1 MKNPRILFLL
11 CLAALLATACGS
23 STTAATD
30 DTTSGGDVGDAS
42 DASDTGPALTTPF
55 DWPNHDCDPI
65 HPSHCALPWP
75 SNQYL
80 VADATTKTGL
90 RLQFGANTL
99 PKNSGALGMAPAPY
113 TYLDGYGVGTA
124 LLMQWPNIDLTGLPA
139 ENTMTGSV
147 DKAANIV
154 LLEVVGGK
162 VTRHIPYFVEVD
174 LTEKDAAKQMFILRP
189 AVILNE
195 ATRYVVGVRGLKD
208 TTGKAFTA
216 APAFALL
223 KSGGTAGTTIGDRQ
237 AKFDD
242 IFAIL
247 AGEGVTKDELIL
259 AWDFVTAS
267 TEAEHTRLLHMRDEA
282 QKTVGAAGPVLTVK
296 EVKTFTPDEDADI
309 AMEVTGTFHV
319 PSYIRSDDAA
329 SLHYLNFGPDGMPL
343 QNGWRDPEFFARI
356 PRTALN
362 GPAFGLMEYGHG
374 LNGSAQEV
382 ETGYLGTLG
391 NKTKVIPYACH
402 MYGMSQFE
410 GAEIFLVLSNMTNF
424 NALSEKLHQGMLEY
438 TLLQRAMREQFADL
452 PAVKAAGVTVD
463 KTRMFYYGNSQ
474 GGIFGGT
481 VVAISTDVVRGV
493 VGVVGNNYS
502 TLLQRSADFET
513 FFGII
518 RGFYPDTDD
527 QIILL
532 SAIQLL
538 WDSVDSVTHYAHMTA
553 NPHPNTPA
561 HAVLADIAVGD
572 HQVAPVTMEIAA
584 RSAMDLKLMENWGR
598 DRFGITPQKYPFTG
612 SAVVSWNCGLDWA
625 LPGNLPNKIGKDPH
639 ECPRRSKL
647 HMAQMGHFFDS
658 GEIIDECGGQPC
670 TVPASD
676 WQ

>member
-1 MKNPRILFLL
+1 MNIPRILPLL
-11 CLAALLATACGS
+11 CLAALLATACGAS
-23 STTAATD
+23 STPAATD
-30 DTTSGGDVGDAS
+30 DASADADVVVG
-42 DASDTGPALTTPF
+42 TTPF

-65 HPSHCALPWP
+65 HPAHCGLPWP

-80 VADATTKTGL
+80 VTDTTTKTGY
-90 RLQFGANTL
+90 RLQFGANAL
-99 PKNSGALGMAPAPY
+99 PKNSGGSGMAPPPY

-139 ENTMTGSV
+139 ENTPAGSV
-147 DKAANIV
+147 DATANIV

-189 AVILNE
+189 LVILNE

-223 KSGGTAGTTIGDRQ
+223 QSGATAGTTIADRQ

-247 AGEGVTKDELIL
+247 AGEGVKKDELIL

-267 TEAEHTRLLHMRDEA
+267 TESEHTRLLHMRDEG
-282 QKTVGAAGPVLTVK
+282 QKTVGDKGPVLTVK
-296 EVKTFTPDEDADI
+296 QVIKFTPDQDADI

-319 PSYIRSDDAA
+319 PSYVRSDDAA
-329 SLHYLNFGPDGMPL
+329 GLHYLNLGPDGLPL
-343 QNGWRDPEFFARI
+343 QNGWRDPEFFVRI
-356 PRTALN
+356 PRAALN

-382 ETGYLGTLG
+382 ESGYLGVLG
-391 NKTKVIPYACH
+391 TKSQVIPYACH

-438 TLLQRAMREQFADL
+438 TLLQRAMREQLADL
-452 PAVKAAGVTVD
+452 PDVKAAGVTID
-463 KTRMFYYGNSQ
+463 KSRMFYYGNSQ

-481 VVAISTDVVRGV
+481 VVAISTDIVRGGL
-493 VGVVGNNYS
+493 GVVGNNYS

-513 FFGII
+513 FFGFI
-518 RGFYPDTDD
+518 RGFYPDTND

-538 WDSVDSVTHYAHMTA
+538 WDSVDSVTHYAHLNA
-553 NPHPNTPA
+553 HPHPNTPA
-561 HAVLADIAVGD
+561 HNVLADIAVGD
-572 HQVAPVTMEIAA
+572 HQVAPLTMEIAA
-584 RSAMDLKLMENWGR
+584 RTGVDLKLMTNWGR
-598 DRFGITPQKYPFTG
+598 DRFAITPQTYPYTG
-612 SAVVSWNCGLDWA
+612 SAVVSWNCSMDWA
-625 LPGNLPNKIGKDPH
+625 APGNLPNKVGKDPH
-639 ECPRRSKL
+639 ECPRRSKA
-647 HMAQMGHFFDS
+647 HMAQLGHFFNT
-658 GEIIDECGGQPC
+658 GEIIDECGGKPC
-670 TVPASD
+670 TVPDSE
-676 WQ
+676 W

>member
-1 MKNPRILFLL
+1 MQLRNLL
-11 CLAALLATACGS
+11 RLIWVPALVATACG
-23 STTAATD
+23 TAATTSTD
-30 DTTSGGDVGDAS
+30 DATADDVLIGSDTTA
-42 DASDTGPALTTPF
+42 TTPF

-65 HPSHCALPWP
+65 HPAHCALPWP

-80 VADATTKTGL
+80 VADAKTKTGY
-90 RLQFGANTL
+90 RLQFGESTL
-99 PKNSGALGMAPAPY
+99 PKNSGGQLVSPAPY
-113 TYLDGYGVGTA
+113 ALLDGYGVGTT
-124 LLMQWPNIDLTGLPA
+124 LLMQWPNVDTTGLPS
-139 ENTMTGSV
+139 ENTMASSV
-147 DKAANIV
+147 DATASIV

-162 VTRHIPYFVEVD
+162 VTRHVPYFVELD
-174 LTEKDAAKQMFILRP
+174 LTEKDATKQMFIVRP

-208 TTGKAFTA
+208 TSGKAFAA

-223 KSGGTAGTTIGDRQ
+223 KSGATAGTTIADRQ

-242 IFAIL
+242 IFAVL
-247 AGEGVTKDELIL
+247 AGEGVKKDELIL

-267 TEAEHTRLLHMRDEA
+267 TEAEHGRLLHMRDEA
-282 QKTVGAAGPVLTVK
+282 QKTVGDKGPALTVK
-296 EVKTFTPDEDADI
+296 QVITFTEAEDADI

-319 PSYIRSDDAA
+319 PSYVRLDDAA
-329 SLHYLNFGPDGMPL
+329 SLHYLNVGADGMPV
-343 QNGWRDPEFFARI
+343 QNGWRDPEFFVRI

-382 ETGYLGTLG
+382 ETGYLGTLA
-391 NKTKVIPYACH
+391 TKSQIIPYACH

-410 GAEIFLVLSNMTNF
+410 GAEIMLVLSAMTNF
-424 NALSEKLHQGMLEY
+424 SSLPDKLHQGMLEY

-452 PAVKAAGVTVD
+452 PEVKAAKVTVD

-474 GGIFGGT
+474 GAIFGGT
-481 VVAISTDVVRGV
+481 VLALSTDIVRGA

-502 TLLQRSADFET
+502 TLLQRSADFEM

-518 RGFYPDTDD
+518 RGFYPDTRD

-532 SAIQLL
+532 SMIQLP
-538 WDSVDSVTHYAHMTA
+538 WDAVDSVTHYAHMTA
-553 NPHPNTPA
+553 NPHPNTPK
-561 HAVLADIAVGD
+561 HAVLADIAIGD

-584 RSAMDLKLMENWGR
+584 RSGGDLKLMANWGKNL
-598 DRFGITPQKYPFTG
+598 FGVTPQSYPYTG
-612 SAVVSWNCGLDWA
+612 SAVVSWNCGLDWS

-639 ECPRRSKL
+639 ECPRRSKA
-647 HMAQMGHFFDS
+647 HMAQMGHFFDT
-658 GEIIDECGGQPC
+658 GEIIDECGGKPC
-670 TVPASD
+670 VVPGD
-676 WQ
+676 EW